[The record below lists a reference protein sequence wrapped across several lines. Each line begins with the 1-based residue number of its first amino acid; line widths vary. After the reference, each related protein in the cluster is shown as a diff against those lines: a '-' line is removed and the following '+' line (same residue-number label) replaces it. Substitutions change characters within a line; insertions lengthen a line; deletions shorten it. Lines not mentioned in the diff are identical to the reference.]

1 MKRVTQILF
10 PALMLLAVGS
20 LLLGLY
26 TGLVRLGVLAP
37 GNLQTNGMLHGPL
50 MINGFLGTL
59 ISLERAAA
67 LRQHWT
73 WSAPVLLALS
83 TVLILSG
90 ITTIGSF
97 FLLAGTVMLVA
108 VLSYVLRIDPALY
121 HLIMLLGAFCLLIG
135 NVLFVMNYPLFELVF
150 WWVGFPVLTIFG
162 ERLEL
167 NRIMR
172 PPMRATQ
179 VFTGIILLWMMMV
192 ALLHLNTPAPWY
204 GLMLL
209 FILPAAWMIRY
220 DVARKTIGSTGWTRF
235 SALCMLTGYFWL
247 IIAGIYASS
256 VGQPVAGLPYD
267 ALLHMIFIGFV
278 FSMIFAHAAFILPA
292 LTGMEVP
299 YSHYFYLPF
308 ALLHGFLLVRVL
320 TDFTGVPELQQI
332 GSYGNLAAILIF
344 MIGVLVQ
351 VTRANLVN
359 RASSPA

>member
-1 MKRVTQILF
+1 MQRITQILF
-10 PALMLLAVGS
+10 PVLMLLAAGS

-26 TGLVRLGVLAP
+26 TGLVRLGILMP
-37 GNLQTNGMLHGPL
+37 GAIQTNGMLHGPL

-67 LRQHWT
+67 LRKHWT
-73 WSAPVLLALS
+73 WTAPVFLALA

-90 ITTIGSF
+90 FQTSGSF
-97 FLLAGTVMLVA
+97 FLLAGTVMLIA
-108 VLSYVLRIDPALY
+108 ILSYVLRMDPALY
-121 HLIMLLGAFCLLIG
+121 HLIMLFGALCLLVG
-135 NVLFVMNYPLFELVF
+135 NILFVMNFPLYELVF
-150 WWVGFPVLTIFG
+150 WWIGFPVLTIFG

-172 PPMRATQ
+172 PPPQAIR
-179 VFTGIILLWMMMV
+179 VFTGIIILWVLMV
-192 ALLHLNTPAPWY
+192 ALLHAGTALSWY

-220 DVARKTIGSTGWTRF
+220 DVARKTIKSTGWTRY
-235 SALCMLTGYFWL
+235 SALCMLAGYVWL
-247 IIAGIYASS
+247 ILTGLYGLQM
-256 VGQPVAGLPYD
+256 GQPVAGPPYD

-292 LTGMEVP
+292 LTGLQMP

-308 ALLHGFLLVRVL
+308 TLLHGFLLVRIL

-332 GSYGNLAAILIF
+332 GSYGNLAAILLF
-344 MIGVLVQ
+344 MVGIVAQ
-351 VTRANLVN
+351 VFRVN
-359 RASSPA
+359 VVNKVSRPA